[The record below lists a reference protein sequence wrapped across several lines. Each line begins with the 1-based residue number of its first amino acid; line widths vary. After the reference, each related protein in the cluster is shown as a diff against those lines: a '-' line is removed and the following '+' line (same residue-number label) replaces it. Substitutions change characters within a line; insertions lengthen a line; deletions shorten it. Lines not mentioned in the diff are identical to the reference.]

1 MIWKNEIIWEYDDSN
16 DNNNI
21 DNNINNNNKNKHN
34 SELQWKPKQA

>member
-21 DNNINNNNKNKHN
+21 DNAVRSDK
-34 SELQWKPKQA
+34 SARF